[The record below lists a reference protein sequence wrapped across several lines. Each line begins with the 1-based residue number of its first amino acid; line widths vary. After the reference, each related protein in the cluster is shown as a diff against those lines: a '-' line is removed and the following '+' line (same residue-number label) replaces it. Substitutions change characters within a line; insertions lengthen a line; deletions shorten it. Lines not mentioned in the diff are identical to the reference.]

1 MSKKNF
7 HDQQETNVYSRI
19 IILGVKVF
27 LEKYVRIRDPI
38 HGMIELNEGE
48 AAIIKKEA
56 FQRLKNIHQLAL
68 TSKVYPG
75 ATHTRFEHSL
85 GVMHLAGRVM
95 DSLYKLRFIKNQFT
109 ESEYTRLHQ
118 LVRLTG
124 LLHDLG
130 HAPFSHGS
138 EDVFPPGLKHEHYT
152 IAIIRRD
159 FTQVIKEYFPDIK
172 VEEIITLLNK
182 GYLGTDQVFLGKII
196 EGEMDADKLDYLLR
210 DSYYCGVRYGKY
222 DLERILD
229 TVTVVAAKEAHSE
242 IQPEEMGGDLTGFW
256 LLGIDSDGI
265 QALEELIFARYWMF
279 IQVYFHKTRRIYDY
293 YLTAF
298 LKDFLQRKQ
307 YQQWNGY
314 FPPPDNLNDYLAL
327 DDCTILEAIKK
338 FRNSNEWARRIFE
351 RDHLSEAFVTL
362 HHHTGLASY
371 LAVAE
376 LKEKFEDKYGS
387 NPQTAY
393 VDDKARRLLTN
404 PFFGLKKQEE
414 GDKEAEEDRKFDSIV
429 VQDKHNPE
437 QYYSIFRQS
446 LPLQLLSQ
454 KGINI
459 VRFYVTRDKKEEAA
473 KWCNEQFAQIQAKIK
488 KIEEGWT

>member
-1 MSKKNF
+1 
-7 HDQQETNVYSRI
+7 
-19 IILGVKVF
+19 
-27 LEKYVRIRDPI
+27 
-38 HGMIELNEGE
+38 MIELNEGE
-48 AAIIKKEA
+48 AAIIKEEA
-56 FQRLKNIHQLAL
+56 FQRLRNIRQLAL
-68 TSKVYPG
+68 TLKVYPG

-95 DSLYKLRFIKNQFT
+95 DSLYKRRLVKNQFT
-109 ESEYTRLHQ
+109 ESEYARLRQ
-118 LVRLTG
+118 LVRLAS

-138 EDVFPPGLKHEHYT
+138 EEVFPPGLKHEQYT

-159 FTQVIKEYFPDIK
+159 FTPIIAKYFPDIK
-172 VEEIITLLNK
+172 VEEIVTLLSK
-182 GYLGTDQVFLGKII
+182 GYLGTDRVFLGKII
-196 EGEMDADKLDYLLR
+196 DGEMDADKLDYLLR

-229 TVTVVAAKEAHSE
+229 TVTVVTAGESHFESQSE
-242 IQPEEMGGDLTGFW
+242 DTREYFTGFC

-298 LKDFLQRKQ
+298 LKDFLQ
-307 YQQWNGY
+307 QQCPKWNGC
-314 FPPPDNLNDYLAL
+314 FPLPDNLDDYLSL
-327 DDCTILEAIKK
+327 DDCTVLEAIKK

-351 RDHLSEAFVTL
+351 RDHLSEAFVSL
-362 HHHTGLASY
+362 PHQIGLASY
-371 LAVAE
+371 MVVAE
-376 LKEKFEDKYGS
+376 LKEKFQEKYGCK
-387 NPQTAY
+387 PQTAY
-393 VDDKARRLLTN
+393 VDDKARKLPTN

-414 GDKEAEEDRKFDSIV
+414 EDGEAEEYKKFASIA

-437 QYYSIFRQS
+437 QYYSIFGQS

-454 KGINI
+454 KNINI
-459 VRFYVTRDKKEEAA
+459 VRFYVTRDQKVETA
-473 KWCNEQFAQIQAKIK
+473 KWCNSQFAQIQARIK